1 MPSPVLAPIALA
13 TPIVAS
19 NAVFS
24 VRRASRGVDAMDEN
38 PIYGIAN
45 MNIAIAQILKGIRAA
60 SELSPELKNSVFNN
74 TVANTVKE
82 ASKTSKF
89 LKGVGN
95 VVSVTADHINPVIV
109 ATGLLKVAGAEDK
122 KTELAAESTRLL
134 CMFSAEAAMKNFI
147 GMPYSEKVNGNVVSK
162 SRKAFYKKLFTH
174 EQMRALKD
182 LKGTTKEAKMI
193 VGAVKGLLFVGAS
206 IGGYKFG
213 DLIANKVLGTSETA

>member
-45 MNIAIAQILKGIRAA
+45 MNIAGAQVLKGARAVA
-60 SELSPELKNSVFNN
+60 DLSPEIKNSVFNN
-74 TVANTVKE
+74 AIANTVKE

-95 VVSVTADHINPVIV
+95 VVSVTAEHINPVIV
-109 ATGLLKVAGAEDK
+109 ATGLIKVAGAEDK

-134 CMFSAEAAMKNFI
+134 CMFGAEAAMKNFI
-147 GMPYSEKVNGNVVSK
+147 GMPYTEKVNGKVVSK
-162 SRKAFYKKLFTH
+162 PREAYYKKLFN
-174 EQMRALKD
+174 EKQLQALKD
-182 LKGTTKEAKMI
+182 
-193 VGAVKGLLFVGAS
+193 FS
-206 IGGYKFG
+206 S
-213 DLIANKVLGTSETA
+213 TS